1 MSYTRSEL
9 LRALRAKQFFIF
21 SVGFPVILFWFI
33 AGPNS
38 GPIAAGVPI
47 SVETYYMVTM
57 AAYGGMIAVMSA
69 GVRIAAERD
78 AGWTRQLRLSP
89 LSVPTYFR
97 TKALVAYMTAG
108 GTILLL
114 YVSGL
119 VAGVRLNI
127 LDWLEMTA
135 LVAIGLVPF
144 AVLGIFLGH
153 VFSADTMGPV
163 MGGGTGLLA
172 LVGGFWFPIT
182 SGFLADAGQFLP
194 SWWLVQA
201 DRVALGGGSWPLKGW
216 LIVLGWTVVLT
227 LAAARA
233 YRRDQARG

>member
-1 MSYTRSEL
+1 MTYTRSEL

-21 SVGFPVILFWFI
+21 SVGFPVVLFWFI

-38 GPIAAGVPI
+38 GPIEDGAGI

-89 LSVPTYFR
+89 LRVGTYFR
-97 TKALVAYMTAG
+97 TKILVAYLTVG
-108 GTILLL
+108 GVVLLL
-114 YVSGL
+114 FASGL
-119 VAGVRLNI
+119 LAGVRLDI
-127 LDWLEMTA
+127 GRWLEMTGLLA
-135 LVAIGLVPF
+135 LGLVPF
-144 AVLGIFLGH
+144 AALGILLGH
-153 VFSADTMGPV
+153 VFTADTMGPV

-172 LVGGFWFPIT
+172 LVGGFWFPIS
-182 SGFLADAGQFLP
+182 SGFLHDAGQFLP

-201 DRVALGGGSWPLKGW
+201 DRVALGGDVWPLKGW
-216 LIVLGWTVVLT
+216 IIVLAWAAVLT